1 MQQSNYDIKME
12 LTYIL
17 VPSYLST
24 NNAEQTEHLDGTNL
38 FELAAILFWYDFEK
52 YVESEYGN
60 KLLSE

>member
-1 MQQSNYDIKME
+1 ME

-24 NNAEQTEHLDGTNL
+24 NNAEQMEHLDGTNL
-38 FELAAILFWYDFEK
+38 FKLAAILFWYDFEK